1 MPEPSKALFLIIK
14 LVHILKSDSRS
25 LTIWIIVLW
34 LVFFLELNSDMVTLL
49 SHLKSDE
56 FMFLWVVYILRD

>member
-14 LVHILKSDSRS
+14 LVHILKSDSRF
-25 LTIWIIVLW
+25 LTNWIIVLW

-56 FMFLWVVYILRD
+56 WMFLWVVYILRD